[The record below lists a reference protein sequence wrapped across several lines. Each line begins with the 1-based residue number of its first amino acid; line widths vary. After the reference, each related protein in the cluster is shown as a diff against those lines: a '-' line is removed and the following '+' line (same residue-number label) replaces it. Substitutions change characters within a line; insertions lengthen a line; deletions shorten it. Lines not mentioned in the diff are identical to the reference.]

1 VHRRRRREHVDEER
15 HALDLGV
22 ERQGLSGRSEN
33 VSTLIPHAR
42 KASATSGMLTCERTA
57 PRYA

>member
-1 VHRRRRREHVDEER
+1 MPSISVSS
-15 HALDLGV
+15 AKAS
-22 ERQGLSGRSEN
+22 SGRSEN